1 MAPIVATKPANNEK
15 IDKSEGSSSNNSTS
29 RSSNS
34 RSSSRSSQ
42 SQPATQREVPIV
54 NTHECFQP
62 EENGTIQAH
71 ETPSSAKSSTR
82 AAASSA
88 TEQVKKKPT
97 SAIHCRLR
105 RCTSINK
112 PQFSPLGRRSTRRD
126 AYDSGSIPCRIN
138 HGSIRNSLQWTKDPN
153 SELDFKLQVFY
164 TETFAYCP
172 ALSYEP
178 LLIKCIEGF
187 LETEHPFVFLARAT
201 FRELLKLE
209 DAREKTLPILAQ
221 VIVPLRGALMAKD
234 DDTFL
239 MGLEATRLLSDL
251 VEGEMNLYLSK
262 LTQQIHRKLL
272 TKQLRVQVEDTL
284 AVLESNGGKEAL
296 AIIRSKIPTY
306 VSIR

>member
-1 MAPIVATKPANNEK
+1 MAPIVAFKTATDRSNNSK
-15 IDKSEGSSSNNSTS
+15 INKTEGSSSNNNVGS
-29 RSSNS
+29 RSD
-34 RSSSRSSQ
+34 SRSSQ
-42 SQPATQREVPIV
+42 SRSSSSREKTRSSTP
-54 NTHECFQP
+54 T
-62 EENGTIQAH
+62 TISNQKTV
-71 ETPSSAKSSTR
+71 ELSKRTPTPSSAKSSTR
-82 AAASSA
+82 ASASPA
-88 TEQVKKKPT
+88 TEEKKPATAHPLPSSTLHKHKQASVFT
-97 SAIHCRLR
+97 SGRKKYK
-105 RCTSINK
+105 TN
-112 PQFSPLGRRSTRRD
+112 FSN

-153 SELDFKLQVFY
+153 
-164 TETFAYCP
+164 T
-172 ALSYEP
+172 LSYDP
-178 LLIKCIEGF
+178 LLITCAEGF

-251 VEGEMNLYLSK
+251 VEGEMNSFLSK

-272 TKQLRVQVEDTL
+272 TKKLRVEVEDTL
-284 AVLESNGGKEAL
+284 AVLESNGGREAL